1 MASLNFKGKT
11 FVQNHHLAV
20 EHHEM
25 IPIKDKSVLA
35 KGGNCSL
42 HDNLIIH
49 GDNLKGLK
57 ALLPTY
63 AGKVNCVFI
72 DPPYNTGNESW
83 VYNDNV
89 SSPMIKEW
97 LGKVVDKEDLTRHE
111 KWLCMMMPR
120 LKLLRD
126 LLNEDGAIF
135 ISIDD
140 TEQHRLRMLMDE
152 IFGEENF
159 IANVVWEKA
168 YSPKSSAKHFSEDH
182 DHIVIYARNADIWR
196 PNLLARTEEQDLAYK
211 NPDNDPRGPWRPNN
225 LAARNFYSKGTY
237 SIKTPSGRVI
247 EGPPKGSY
255 WRYSEEKF
263 RELDADNR
271 IWWGEKGNNIP
282 APKIFLSEVM
292 QGRVPQTIWPY
303 SEVGHNQDG
312 KKELLEIFNFESSED
327 VFITPKPTS
336 LITRILKVSTGKDSV
351 ILDSFAGSGTTG
363 HAVLQLNKEDGGNRK
378 FILLECEDYA
388 DKITAERLRRVI
400 KGVPTSKDENLKAG
414 LGGTFSFF
422 ELGKPIAMESILSGK
437 NMPSYAELARFV
449 FYTATGDEFDETK
462 IDEKRH
468 FIGETKKWEVYLYY
482 KPDIEYLKATA
493 LNLEDLEAL
502 GKKYKKRRLIFA
514 PTKYVEQDWLDEY
527 GVDFSQLPF
536 EIYRFAERT

>member
-20 EHHEM
+20 EHHEL
-25 IPIKDKSVLA
+25 IPVKEKSVLA
-35 KGGNCSL
+35 KGANCSL

-49 GDNLKGLK
+49 GDNLKALK

-63 AGKVNCVFI
+63 AGKVTCIYI
-72 DPPYNTGNESW
+72 DPPYNTGNENW
-83 VYNDNV
+83 AYNDNV

-97 LGKVVDKEDLTRHE
+97 LGKVVDKDDLTRHE

-120 LKLLRD
+120 LKLLRE
-126 LLNEDGAIF
+126 LLSDDGIIF
-135 ISIDD
+135 ISIGDD
-140 TEQHRLRMLMDE
+140 EQHRLRLLLDE
-152 IFGEENF
+152 IF
-159 IANVVWEKA
+159 
-168 YSPKSSAKHFSEDH
+168 
-182 DHIVIYARNADIWR
+182 
-196 PNLLARTEEQDLAYK
+196 
-211 NPDNDPRGPWRPNN
+211 
-225 LAARNFYSKGTY
+225 
-237 SIKTPSGRVI
+237 
-247 EGPPKGSY
+247 
-255 WRYSEEKF
+255 SEEKF
-263 RELDADNR
+263 VANFIWQRRTSSALDEQNVSTDHEYVVCYSKNGTKFRGKDKDYKNYSNPDGDPRGEWMYDNPTVGMTKEQRPNQFYDLIDPETGRKFPANPNRVWAWIPETMEKLIAEKR
-271 IWWGEKGNNIP
+271 IVF
-282 APKIFLSEVM
+282 PKDPSKKPVFKRYKSDLKSSINPLSSILIDDV
-292 QGRVPQTIWPY
+292 GLN
-303 SEVGHNQDG
+303 SEATRMLQ
-312 KKELLEIFNFESSED
+312 EIFETNDFQYA
-327 VFITPKPTS
+327 KPLS
-336 LITRILKVSTGKDSV
+336 LLTTLIRYSIDSDSI
-351 ILDSFAGSGTTG
+351 ILDSFAGSGTTA

-378 FILLECEDYA
+378 FILIECEDYA
-388 DKITAERLRRVI
+388 DKITAERVRRVI
-400 KGVPTSKDENLKAG
+400 KGVPASKDENLKSG

-449 FYTATGDEFDETK
+449 FYTATGDEFDESR

-502 GKKYKKRRLIFA
+502 GKQYKKRRLIFA

-527 GVDFSQLPF
+527 GIDFSQLPF